1 MRRGDGNRSGTRAR
15 LRYRITVVG
24 SVPSDLCARIC
35 RLHAEAIA
43 WSASITNRPVK
54 TAAHEDAPEGSLDGP
69 SGTTLTTRG
78 QEQPDPLPSGERSS
92 EGVTEARAADGSV
105 AESVRDGEACG
116 VQGEA
121 AAVAEPAA
129 PHSKFERVGDEDAS
143 PLTHY
148 QGGR

>member
-1 MRRGDGNRSGTRAR
+1 M
-15 LRYRITVVG
+15 RYRISIRG
-24 SVPSDLCARIC
+24 DIPPELFARIC

-43 WSASITNRPVK
+43 WSASTANRPVK
-54 TAAHEDAPEGSLDGP
+54 TADHEDAPEGSLDGP

-92 EGVTEARAADGSV
+92 EGVTEAGAADGSV
-105 AESVRDGEACG
+105 AESVRDGETCG

-129 PHSKFERVGDEDAS
+129 PHSKVERVGDEDAS

>member
-1 MRRGDGNRSGTRAR
+1 MRGELADD
-15 LRYRITVVG
+15 L
-24 SVPSDLCARIC
+24 SDRIC

-43 WSASITNRPVK
+43 WSSSTTNRPVK
-54 TAAHEDAPEGSLDGP
+54 TADREDATEGSLDGP
-69 SGTTLTTRG
+69 SGTTLTTKG

-92 EGVTEARAADGSV
+92 EGVTEAGAADGSV

-129 PHSKFERVGDEDAS
+129 PHSKFECVGDEDAS

>member
-1 MRRGDGNRSGTRAR
+1 M
-15 LRYRITVVG
+15 RYRISIRG
-24 SVPSDLCARIC
+24 DIPPELLARIC

-43 WSASITNRPVK
+43 WSASATNRPVK
-54 TAAHEDAPEGSLDGP
+54 TADHQDAPEGSLDGP

-78 QEQPDPLPSGERSS
+78 QEQPDPLPSGERSP
-92 EGVTEARAADGSV
+92 EVVPGADAADGSV
-105 AESVRDGEACG
+105 VESDRDGEACG